1 VSDRTGTRVVTA
13 FRFDLLDTT
22 TPEKTLSLSGE
33 YLMSD
38 HHDVERLNFVDLD
51 VEALERRLE
60 LVEPGTAEG
69 YYCYNDNTIRPACPV
84 QPAV

>member
-1 VSDRTGTRVVTA
+1 
-13 FRFDLLDTT
+13 
-22 TPEKTLSLSGE
+22 
-33 YLMSD
+33 MSD

-69 YYCYNDNTIRPACPV
+69 YYCYNDNHPAPCPV
-84 QPAV
+84 QPAG

>member
-1 VSDRTGTRVVTA
+1 MTA
-13 FRFDLLDTT
+13 FRFGLLDTT
-22 TPEKTLSLSGE
+22 TPRKPLALSGE

-69 YYCYNDNTIRPACPV
+69 YYCYNDNTTRPTCPV
-84 QPAV
+84 QPAGG